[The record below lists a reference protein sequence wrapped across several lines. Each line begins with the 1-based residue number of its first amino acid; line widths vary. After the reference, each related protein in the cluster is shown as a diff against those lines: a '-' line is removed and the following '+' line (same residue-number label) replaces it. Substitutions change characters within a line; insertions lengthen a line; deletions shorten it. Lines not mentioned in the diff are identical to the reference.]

1 MEISESPLFFVN
13 IMIDKLISIIS
24 NIVYAL
30 LLLVNIYALV
40 VAVLSGAFSP
50 KKLGRFWRARHLRK
64 VWGIK
69 NGDDVIVVCSELD
82 EPEKRQNVE
91 PREFIYNLKYGDV
104 DAYFEV
110 IVTLLRLF
118 PNIKLKVLSAGEAES
133 TRIDLARHLILI
145 GGPDYNSMTDRI
157 LQKGITRYAYKIPGA
172 EDASEVNPDEIVIYD
187 KKNDRDFC
195 ELTDKK
201 DYGYF
206 ERIVNPDNPK
216 TNVILLGGCHAIGV
230 TGAAK
235 AFSMVESEQGEIP
248 KIVLKNAKMV
258 AKMISRETEFS
269 VLVPVER
276 FSQTIKVP
284 LIKENDVTVKRRNKA
299 TVPFHVS

>member
-1 MEISESPLFFVN
+1 
-13 IMIDKLISIIS
+13 MIDSLKNIIS
-24 NIVYAL
+24 NSVESLFQFANMYG
-30 LLLVNIYALV
+30 LVLAVIALV
-40 VAVLSGAFSP
+40 CST
-50 KKLGRFWRARHLRK
+50 KKLLRLWRTRYLRK

-69 NGDDVIVVCSELD
+69 NGDYVIVVCSELD
-82 EPEKRQNVE
+82 DPEKRQNVE

-118 PNIKLKVLSAGEAES
+118 PNIKLKVLSSGEAES

-157 LQKGITRYAYKIPGA
+157 LQKGITQYAYKIPDA
-172 EDASEVNPDEIVIYD
+172 EEASEVYPDEIVIYD
-187 KKNDRDFC
+187 KKNDREFC

-206 ERIVNPDNPK
+206 ERIINPNNPK

-258 AKMISRETEFS
+258 AKIILRETEFS
-269 VLVPVER
+269 VLVSVER
-276 FSQTIKVP
+276 VGQTFSVP
-284 LIKENDVTVKRRNKA
+284 LVNESDVTVKRRNKA